1 MTDADISEHVLEKH
15 TTWFNC
21 GTCGFKTREKP
32 EIESHLDQH
41 NQDKYKCEE
50 CNVQLN
56 NETNLI
62 DHRLENTT
70 PQYSVRLKFTR
81 ILNIFQSK
89 SMSNTSKKE
98 EEK

>member
-1 MTDADISEHVLEKH
+1 METNHRDDSQEIPIAGDFVLTEFYCKQYEFTAVTDADISEHVLEKH

-56 NETNLI
+56 NETI
-62 DHRLENTT
+62 D
-70 PQYSVRLKFTR
+70 
-81 ILNIFQSK
+81 
-89 SMSNTSKKE
+89 
-98 EEK
+98 